1 MSVMQP
7 YFDKRFYAFM
17 DNYCTSVALFEEL
30 EERKPLPVVQLGP
43 TGPTCQERFVAW
55 KKRQWKIS
63 KEESVFTGKGKFDV
77 RDIAWLEAS

>member
-43 TGPTCQERFVAW
+43 TGQTCQERFVA
-55 KKRQWKIS
+55 
-63 KEESVFTGKGKFDV
+63 
-77 RDIAWLEAS
+77 